1 MNLNDFSAVFGRI
14 LPVIL
19 VSTGGKILIDR
30 KIESLFSFDQR
41 LFLETRARHTKA
53 YVIWNSTLPSLGVLA
68 RIYKMCQL

>member
-19 VSTGGKILIDR
+19 VSRGGKILIDR

-41 LFLETRARHTKA
+41 LFLDESIRH
-53 YVIWNSTLPSLGVLA
+53 LE
-68 RIYKMCQL
+68 